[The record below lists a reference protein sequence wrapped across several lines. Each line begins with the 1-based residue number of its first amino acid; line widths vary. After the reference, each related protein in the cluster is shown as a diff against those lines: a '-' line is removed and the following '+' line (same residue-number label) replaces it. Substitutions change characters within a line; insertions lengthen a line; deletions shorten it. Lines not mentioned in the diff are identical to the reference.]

1 MMKTTGPLMK
11 RWPISCPVLP
21 FCHLHRAIIDVH
33 HFPSGIRSIFKFCFL
48 LVEHHSNDSAMSNN
62 NPTALSRLTPG
73 AYSNLPTLHKTNLI
87 EDSLSLDIS
96 QLRKQY
102 RKLKERN
109 KQVQVMI
116 QSRCRLVCVILR
128 EFML

>member
-1 MMKTTGPLMK
+1 MMKQPAHLMK
-11 RWPISCPVLP
+11 ILLILYLALQSYL
-21 FCHLHRAIIDVH
+21 LHHELIDVL
-33 HFPSGIRSIFKFCFL
+33 FKYLSTSNLIFFHI
-48 LVEHHSNDSAMSNN
+48 LVEYHPNDSTTSN

-73 AYSNLPTLHKTNLI
+73 AYSNLPTTHKTNTI

-96 QLRKQY
+96 QLRQQY

-116 QSRCRLVCVILR
+116 QSIQFYFFVISS
-128 EFML
+128 